1 MKDNQISLEL
11 RVLERK
17 TLLCRTVPKEDQIEK
32 MIYKMGDGA
41 ELNILKR
48 TFIEVNIGLSEET
61 EKKLFVVTEGEKVP
75 SEENNVENIMLLDD
89 SEWKHLLCRR

>member
-1 MKDNQISLEL
+1 
-11 RVLERK
+11 
-17 TLLCRTVPKEDQIEK
+17 

-61 EKKLFVVTEGEKVP
+61 EKKLFVVTVGEKVP